1 VKSWAVQSAI
11 LLGILFV
18 VILGSLCFGT
28 VYISVPE
35 IVKTMFWPSS
45 ENVDPAN
52 YNILWLR
59 LQRIVFGLFVGGGLA
74 ASGAGYQGLFRN
86 PLADPYVIGASSG
99 AALGATVAIVL
110 DLQWDLPWQYG
121 GLQPVPWFAMIGALG
136 AVAIVYGI
144 ASTNRGIGMGGQT
157 PTMSLL
163 LAGVAVSSFA
173 SALVSLL
180 MFVNSDSLAKIF
192 AWLLGSLAEKE
203 WIELGGTAPLI
214 ILGVIVIWS
223 SSRALDALTFG
234 EETASSM
241 GIHLHTLRG
250 VVVVAASLTTAACV
264 ATSGLI
270 GFVGLVAPHAA
281 RLLVGPRH
289 TRLIPASCVIG
300 AILLL
305 LADDLARGITIE
317 PLPVGVVA
325 ALLGAP
331 FFLYLLKTAGTG
343 FGGRE

>member
-1 VKSWAVQSAI
+1 MKSWIGQSAI
-11 LLGILFV
+11 LLGILV
-18 VILGSLCFGT
+18 VVLLGSLCFGT
-28 VYISVPE
+28 VSISVWE
-35 IVKTMFWPSS
+35 VVTTMLWPNA
-45 ENVDPAN
+45 ENVDSTTA
-52 YNILWLR
+52 NILGLR

-86 PLADPYVIGASSG
+86 PLADPFVIGASSG

-110 DLQWDLPWQYG
+110 DLQWDLSWQYG
-121 GLQPVPWFAMIGALG
+121 GLQPVPWFAMVGALG

-144 ASTNRGIGMGGQT
+144 ASSNRGIGMGGQT

-173 SALVSLL
+173 SAMVSLL

-192 AWLLGSLAEKE
+192 AWLLGSLAEKQWE
-203 WIELGGTAPLI
+203 ELASTGPLI
-214 ILGVIVIWS
+214 IIGVIVIWS
-223 SSRALDALTFG
+223 ASRALDALTFG
-234 EETASSM
+234 EETAASM

-264 ATSGLI
+264 AASGLI

-281 RLLVGPRH
+281 RLIVGPRH
-289 TRLIPASCVIG
+289 ARLIPASCVIG
-300 AILLL
+300 AVLLI
-305 LADDLARGITIE
+305 LADDLARGIATE
-317 PLPVGVVA
+317 QLPVGVVA